1 MGRRVVALLLVL
13 LPRADSAALLRRRPR
28 PLAAPALLLRL
39 RGGQEPAPA
48 SQKPPGSPPTT
59 TADVHVSADT
69 PPSPSPGLLA
79 RLLNSAPVAHFR
91 SAPPITRSW
100 VTVSV
105 LLTVLA
111 SQRLVDLR
119 SIAFAEREVVRRGE
133 WWRTLLNFF
142 YMGEQPLSVFYWL
155 QIYHLWECMRILE
168 LVK

>member
-1 MGRRVVALLLVL
+1 M
-13 LPRADSAALLRRRPR
+13 
-28 PLAAPALLLRL
+28 
-39 RGGQEPAPA
+39 
-48 SQKPPGSPPTT
+48 
-59 TADVHVSADT
+59 
-69 PPSPSPGLLA
+69 
-79 RLLNSAPVAHFR
+79 
-91 SAPPITRSW
+91 
-100 VTVSV
+100 TVSV